1 MHTNTTQ
8 GGGRTEEGGVRGGP
22 AGREPSLIPAVPL
35 SCRHGRLSPSKS
47 GPNHSAT
54 LVDCTFSHSG
64 PLCLHHGGLQG
75 TGLCHPS
82 RTAYQQRLAA
92 IWLGMAGKKSARRKF
107 VTARGSGWLSD
118 SRFRHVLPKTR
129 LHTCK
134 KKLSTN
140 TQPIKQPSELAGFL
154 CFGNY
159 RGTMRLFT

>member
-1 MHTNTTQ
+1 M
-8 GGGRTEEGGVRGGP
+8 EGGVRGG
-22 AGREPSLIPAVPL
+22 REENHCSVPF

-54 LVDCTFSHSG
+54 LVHCTFSHSG
-64 PLCLHHGGLQG
+64 PLCHHHRGLQG

-118 SRFRHVLPKTR
+118 SRFRYVLPKTR
-129 LHTCK
+129 LHTCE
-134 KKLSTN
+134 KKLFTN
-140 TQPIKQPSELAGFL
+140 TQPIKQPNELAGFL
-154 CFGNY
+154 CLGDY
-159 RGTMRLFT
+159 RGTMRLYT